1 MNTYLI
7 IILALIVFN
16 YLLDV
21 VLNVLN
27 LKHVRTDI
35 PEEFQGVYDQEKYAT
50 SQKYLRENTR
60 FDLISSTIQTPIS
73 VAFILLGGFAWV
85 NRLAESA
92 GFGLIGTGLVFAGI
106 LILLSQVLSLPFSI
120 YDTFVIEEKY
130 GFNKTTP
137 KTFVL
142 DLIKGLVLTAIIGAL
157 VFSFVL
163 WFFDQAGGRAWLY
176 SWLVLVAIQLILMYI
191 APVYIM
197 PLFNKFEPLEDGE
210 LKTAIEDYANK
221 EGFALQGIFKMDGSK
236 RSTKSNAYFT
246 GFGKM
251 RRIVLFDTLIE
262 KHSVAELVSVLA
274 HEVGHYKLKHITKM
288 VVTSILSTGLMF
300 YILSLFISQPGLY
313 EAFGLQGD
321 PKEMLYAGF
330 IFFGFLYAPIN
341 LILSIVGNVLSR
353 KHEFEAD
360 AFAVQTADEP
370 ESMIDALKKLSV
382 DNLSNLTPHPALVF
396 MEYSHP
402 PVLERIKAIR
412 SL

>member
-1 MNTYLI
+1 L
-7 IILALIVFN
+7 
-16 YLLDV
+16 
-21 VLNVLN
+21 
-27 LKHVRTDI
+27 
-35 PEEFQGVYDQEKYAT
+35 
-50 SQKYLRENTR
+50 
-60 FDLISSTIQTPIS
+60 
-73 VAFILLGGFAWV
+73 
-85 NRLAESA
+85 
-92 GFGLIGTGLVFAGI
+92 
-106 LILLSQVLSLPFSI
+106 
-120 YDTFVIEEKY
+120 
-130 GFNKTTP
+130 
-137 KTFVL
+137 
-142 DLIKGLVLTAIIGAL
+142 
-157 VFSFVL
+157 
-163 WFFDQAGGRAWLY
+163 AWLY
-176 SWLVLVAIQLILMYI
+176 SWGALVVVQMVLMYI

-210 LKTAIEDYANK
+210 LKSSIQDYAKK

-288 VVTSILSTGLMF
+288 VAVSILSTGLMF

-313 EAFGLQGD
+313 EAFGVEGT
-321 PKEMLYAGF
+321 PLYAGF
-330 IFFGFLYAPIN
+330 IFFGFLYTPIN
-341 LILSIVGNVLSR
+341 LILSIFGNIMSR

-360 AFAVQTADEP
+360 AFAVNTAKEP
-370 ESMIDALKKLSV
+370 DSMVAALKKLSV

-412 SL
+412 SI